1 MTDAP
6 VLSPTARLEGID
18 RLLVVVAR
26 RCKGDWT
33 SKDVNLAIRNLRY
46 TKDRQTVE
54 VAAEVIERLVQGGL
68 AEDHKEE
75 GPARKGRSVRVLHW
89 KPWAEIHG
97 HTDSNAFRERLGLGE
112 DDFS

>member
-6 VLSPTARLEGID
+6 VLPPTARLEGID

-33 SKDVNLAIRNLRY
+33 SKNVNQAIRNVRY
-46 TKDRQTVE
+46 TKDRLPAE
-54 VAAEVIERLVQGGL
+54 VAAEVIERLAQGGL
-68 AEDHKEE
+68 AEDHREE
-75 GPARKGRSVRVLHW
+75 GPARKGRSVRVLRW
-89 KPWAEIHG
+89 KPWAQIHG
-97 HTDSNAFRERLGLGE
+97 NADSNAFRERLGLGE